1 MDQKPQISFADIR
14 DAARRIAGCI
24 ERTPMVHSQTLSAIT
39 GADVWI
45 KPENQQFTASFKERG
60 AANRLLTLSQD
71 DARRG
76 VIAMSAGNH
85 AQAVAYHA
93 RRLGIEATIVMP
105 KSTPFV
111 KVSRTRHHAARVLL
125 EGETLAAAAAYAFA
139 LAARENLVFVH
150 PYDDPAVIAGQGTA
164 VLEMLEDKPDL
175 QCILVPVGGAGLA
188 AGSVLAA
195 TGLRSSA
202 EVIGVEVES
211 YSAAAQIL
219 AGHPPSAGGATIAEG
234 IAVSDVGALPLSIL
248 RAHGVDIMTVPER
261 LIERAVILMIEIE
274 KMVAEGAGAAALAAL
289 LANPERFAGRK
300 VGLLVSGGNIDTR
313 MLANVLMRGLVRDGR
328 LIHLTVEIP
337 DRPGALAALTD
348 QVARL
353 GGNIVEVQHQR
364 FFSALS
370 VNLTNVELL
379 VEAQDLSHGDA
390 IVAGLRTNGVNVR
403 KRDAT

>member
-125 EGETLAAAAAYAFA
+125 EGETLAGAAAYAFA

-164 VLEMLEDKPDL
+164 VLEMLEDKPEL

-195 TGLRSSA
+195 AGLRSSA

-248 RAHGVDIMTVPER
+248 RAHGVEVMTVPER

-337 DRPGALAALTD
+337 DRPGALAVLTD

-364 FFSALS
+364 FFSGLS

-403 KRDAT
+403 KRDAA

>member
-1 MDQKPQISFADIR
+1 
-14 DAARRIAGCI
+14 
-24 ERTPMVHSQTLSAIT
+24 
-39 GADVWI
+39 
-45 KPENQQFTASFKERG
+45 
-60 AANRLLTLSQD
+60 
-71 DARRG
+71 
-76 VIAMSAGNH
+76 
-85 AQAVAYHA
+85 
-93 RRLGIEATIVMP
+93 
-105 KSTPFV
+105 
-111 KVSRTRHHAARVLL
+111 
-125 EGETLAAAAAYAFA
+125 
-139 LAARENLVFVH
+139 VH

-195 TGLRSSA
+195 TGLGSSA

-234 IAVSDVGALPLSIL
+234 IAVIDVGALPLSIL
-248 RAHGVDIMTVPER
+248 RAHGVDVMTVPER

-337 DRPGALAALTD
+337 DRPGALAVLTD